1 MGHTIKLEDSLGYMR
16 ILLETNPTEEFVLGS
31 WHGVLRNMVVLS
43 EDIQEMGWQRANEC
57 QDSVNG
63 VSALV
68 SQEQRGSGKVGIDRQ
83 DTVVTMGGSKT
94 EPHQQ
99 LGRWGALY

>member
-1 MGHTIKLEDSLGYMR
+1 
-16 ILLETNPTEEFVLGS
+16 
-31 WHGVLRNMVVLS
+31 
-43 EDIQEMGWQRANEC
+43 MGWQRANEC

-68 SQEQRGSGKVGIDRQ
+68 SQEQRGSGEVGIDRQ